1 MVVEGGF
8 GMGRVSPEIRS
19 QMTTIRLMVRN
30 GDEEEEEEDAMP
42 VDGDGD
48 VAEFLHCPSHRIQL
62 GMCSSGTVYSWVLQ
76 SNLIYPLEK

>member
-8 GMGRVSPEIRS
+8 ATGRVSPEIRS

-30 GDEEEEEEDAMP
+30 GDEEEEEDAMP

-48 VAEFLHCPSHRIQL
+48 VAEFQNALRIEFNWECARV
-62 GMCSSGTVYSWVLQ
+62 GPCIVGYYKA
-76 SNLIYPLEK
+76 I